1 MALFSAI
8 LSFLLGITYL
18 ISGFVAAYD
27 WVDFALGILW
37 SMMGGMDFYRWR
49 RAKRIE
55 KSLWTEDCKH
65 KYVRPEDSDDI
76 IIN

>member
-8 LSFLLGITYL
+8 LSFFLGITYL
-18 ISGFVAAYD
+18 ISGITLAYD
-27 WVDFALGILW
+27 WCDIVLGILW

-65 KYVRPEDSDDI
+65 KYVKPEDSDDV